1 MNKSVLSKLAKFE
14 SNVELAEVKVDLALY
29 DEIKVRAKQASDVAT
44 KFAKQRALIVKTVA
58 TLNEASKDIVL
69 NKDYAKKLLTSA
81 KTYQTQLE
89 KLAKELGVNLKGSEP
104 DKLLSDLYMYAEDS
118 QGDIDD
124 ALAAL
129 KTIKS

>member
-1 MNKSVLSKLAKFE
+1 MNKSVLDKLAKFE

-29 DEIKVRAKQASDVAT
+29 DEIKVRAKQSAT
-44 KFAKQRALIVKTVA
+44 RVTQFAKQKALILKTVA
-58 TLNEASKDIVL
+58 SLNEASKDIIL
-69 NKDYAKKLLTSA
+69 NKDYAKKLLAAA
-81 KTYQTQLE
+81 KTYQAQME
-89 KLAKELGVNLKGSEP
+89 KLSKELGVSLKGSEP
-104 DKLLSDLYMYAEDS
+104 DKLLSDLFMYAEDS